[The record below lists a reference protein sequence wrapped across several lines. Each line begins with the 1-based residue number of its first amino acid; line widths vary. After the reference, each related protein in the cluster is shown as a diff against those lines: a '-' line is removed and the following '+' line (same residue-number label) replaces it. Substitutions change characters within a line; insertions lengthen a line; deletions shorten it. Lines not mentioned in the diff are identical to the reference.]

1 MRICA
6 DFVCNAYGLPTV
18 DQALGEGHLGA
29 RFIDEF
35 FVAWFH
41 WPVAAE

>member
-18 DQALGEGHLGA
+18 EAALAEGHIGA
-29 RFIDEF
+29 RFLDGC